1 MRRVPLSVTYAGS
14 VSYVVVGTR
23 DGDNWKVD
31 VSGVG
36 EASAP
41 DLGLIE
47 ASAREVLRD
56 HGVADHATVDLQL
69 LLPDFEVDLQQ
80 SGVPQHG
87 VRPVELISGLIA
99 LVVVV
104 GALAFVLGRALS

>member
-1 MRRVPLSVTYAGS
+1 M
-14 VSYVVVGTR
+14 SYVVVGTR
-23 DGDNWKVD
+23 DGDGWKVD

-36 EASAP
+36 SGSAS
-41 DLGLIE
+41 DLTRVE

-69 LLPDFEVDLQQ
+69 LLPDFEVDLDQ
-80 SGVPQHG
+80 SGVPRHG
-87 VRPVELISGLIA
+87 LGPVELISGLIA

-104 GALAFVLGRALS
+104 GAIAFLLGRALS